1 MVDTSGAWRY
11 RSLWEHH
18 FKNCHGIIY
27 VIDSSDRMRL
37 GRCHENS
44 ERKRI
49 AYYIFPYTFE
59 IDLYIYTILKNFH
72 FKCLLF
78 LIDLIFNSVE
88 Q

>member
-37 GRCHENS
+37 GTFHEIS
-44 ERKRI
+44 SARK
-49 AYYIFPYTFE
+49 
-59 IDLYIYTILKNFH
+59 
-72 FKCLLF
+72 
-78 LIDLIFNSVE
+78 
-88 Q
+88 